1 MKLVHSLEESLLL
14 IKRFSETI
22 KNESNELK
30 GRFLGISLGTLGASL
45 LQSILAVMELVKEQ
59 LELVRI
65 PNAALSFD

>member
-22 KNESNELK
+22 KNESNEQK